1 MRKTMLR
8 NLTLALLAASA
19 LSACTLAP
27 KTVRPALA
35 VDNAWPIAQYN
46 TGGANTGSAV
56 TAADLGWREVFQDP
70 RLQGVI
76 DLALSN
82 NRDLRVAV
90 LNIEKAR
97 AQYRVERA
105 ALLPGVD
112 ATATA
117 ARGENSAAQTQPG
130 VSRDVKAYTAGVG
143 VTAYELDLFGRVR
156 SLKDA
161 ALQSYLAT
169 RESSRSVQISL
180 IAETAGNWLSLA
192 ADQDL
197 LTLAQNTL
205 ATREQSL
212 GLIRRQFDAGAISQ
226 LELRQAETLA
236 ETARSDVA
244 TYVAQVEQDK
254 NALRLV
260 VGADVPADLLP
271 AGGLVTAQILPDLPA
286 GLPSDVLTRRADVLA
301 AEHTL
306 AGANADIGAA
316 RAAFFPSISLTA
328 STGVA
333 SGALKNLFDSGN
345 GTWSFAPRINLP
357 IFAGGANVANL
368 DSAKAGRDIAV
379 AQYEKAVQTAFR
391 EVADALAVQSTIQDR
406 VGSQERLVAAANDTV
421 RLSRARYNAGVDSSL
436 TLLDSERTLYTSQ
449 QGLIGARLVR
459 ANNLATLYKAL
470 GGGAPAAPAG
480 T

>member
-1 MRKTMLR
+1 MLR
-8 NLTLALLAASA
+8 NLTLTLLAATA

-35 VDNAWPIAQYN
+35 VDNAWPIAA
-46 TGGANTGSAV
+46 ANTGSAV
-56 TAADLGWREVFQDP
+56 TAADLGWREVFEDP

-76 DLALSN
+76 DLSLKN

-90 LNIEKAR
+90 LNIEKSR
-97 AQYRVERA
+97 ADYRVQRA
-105 ALLPGVD
+105 ALLPSVD
-112 ATATA
+112 ATGTGTRSQTTTA
-117 ARGENSAAQTQPG
+117 QAALQGGDRTTT
-130 VSRDVKAYTAGVG
+130 AYTAGVG
-143 VTAYELDLFGRVR
+143 ITSYELDIFGRVR

-161 ALQSYLAT
+161 ALQSYLST
-169 RESSRSVQISL
+169 RETSRAVQISL
-180 IAETAGNWLSLA
+180 IAETANNWLTLA

-197 LTLAQNTL
+197 LALAQDTL

-212 GLIRRQFDAGAISQ
+212 GLIRKQFEAGAVSQ
-226 LELRQAETLA
+226 LDLRQAETLA
-236 ETARSDVA
+236 ETARTDVA
-244 TYVAQVEQDK
+244 TYIAQVEQDK

-260 VGADVPADLLP
+260 VGTEVPADLLP

-286 GLPSDVLTRRADVLA
+286 GVPSDVLVRRPDVLA

-306 AGANADIGAA
+306 AGANANIGAA

-328 STGVA
+328 SAGTA
-333 SGALKNLFDSGN
+333 SGALKNLFDSGA

-368 DSAKAGRDIAV
+368 DSAKASRDIAV
-379 AQYEKAVQTAFR
+379 AQYEQAVQTAFR

-421 RLSRARYNAGVDSSL
+421 RLSKARYGAGIDSNL
-436 TLLDSERTLYTSQ
+436 TLLDSQRTLYTSQ
-449 QGLIGARLVR
+449 QGLINARLVR
-459 ANNLATLYKAL
+459 ATNLATLYKAL
-470 GGGAPAAPAG
+470 GGGAPTAPAG